1 MFDFSNY
8 SPESKN
14 SNDLNKL
21 AVSKM
26 KDKSGGIAIKELVG
40 LKPGMCSFLVDNS
53 SEHNKGLNKNVAEK
67 VTHSECKDNLLN
79 KKGLRHLMIRIQS
92 ENEKIGN
99 YEINKI

>member
-40 LKPGMCSFLVDNS
+40 LKPGMSSFLVHNS

-79 KKGLRHLMIRIQS
+79 KKDLRHLMIRIQS

>member
-1 MFDFSNY
+1 
-8 SPESKN
+8 
-14 SNDLNKL
+14 
-21 AVSKM
+21 M
-26 KDKSGGIAIKELVG
+26 KDKSGGITIKELVG
-40 LKPGMCSFLVDNS
+40 LKPGMCSFLVDDS

-67 VTHSECKDNLLN
+67 VTQSEYKDILLN

>member
-40 LKPGMCSFLVDNS
+40 LKPGCV
-53 SEHNKGLNKNVAEK
+53 
-67 VTHSECKDNLLN
+67 HSW
-79 KKGLRHLMIRIQS
+79 
-92 ENEKIGN
+92 
-99 YEINKI
+99 